1 VFLRSTALVTV
12 IALTACGSAPIVST
26 PAVAVTNASELP
38 PPSDA
43 DQIAGLRRTLIGPQD
58 KLQIDVW
65 GVPDLSRMVQVDSGG
80 TISVPLAGRIQ
91 VAGMEPDDVAEVLR
105 ARLVRYVKNPVVS
118 VNVQEALSRTLTVD
132 GQVKEPGNYPV
143 MNNMTL
149 IRAVAAAKGE
159 ENLANSSEVVIF
171 RTVAGKHMAAV
182 YNLGAIRRGVYE
194 DPLVYA
200 NDTIV
205 VGESAKKRMMQYAVQ
220 IGPALVTPLIYILTR
235 L

>member
-1 VFLRSTALVTV
+1 
-12 IALTACGSAPIVST
+12 
-26 PAVAVTNASELP
+26 
-38 PPSDA
+38 
-43 DQIAGLRRTLIGPQD
+43 
-58 KLQIDVW
+58 
-65 GVPDLSRMVQVDSGG
+65 
-80 TISVPLAGRIQ
+80 
-91 VAGMEPDDVAEVLR
+91 
-105 ARLVRYVKNPVVS
+105 

-159 ENLANSSEVVIF
+159 ENLTNSSEVVIF

-182 YNLGAIRRGVYE
+182 YNLGAIRRGVYQ

-200 NDTIV
+200 NDKIV